1 MVELSI
7 TPAPGWDPHMGQV
20 VFVTAS
26 LTISHCSVPTPGLGV
41 DSLVQRSLVEG
52 GKRVFGFFFLPP
64 LSKFERG

>member
-1 MVELSI
+1 
-7 TPAPGWDPHMGQV
+7 MGQV

-52 GKRVFGFFFLPP
+52 GKRVLGFFFFAP
-64 LSKFERG
+64 LVKV

>member
-1 MVELSI
+1 
-7 TPAPGWDPHMGQV
+7 MGQV

-26 LTISHCSVPTPGLGV
+26 LTISHCSVPTPDLGV

-52 GKRVFGFFFLPP
+52 GKRVLGFFFLPP